1 MAPTD
6 DQAGSNKLTYKKDV
20 KNWLKCAFCE
30 EKHFQN
36 IQKLWENRATY
47 AHFGHKDILMVF

>member
-1 MAPTD
+1 M
-6 DQAGSNKLTYKKDV
+6 Y
-20 KNWLKCAFCE
+20 AFCE

-47 AHFGHKDILMVF
+47 AHFGHEDILMVF